1 MKYFFLVFLF
11 ALGFWGCSSS
21 YDTST
26 MYPSQRYHFALKLY
40 NNRNYEDALKEFQA
54 IVLQYPGST
63 IVDSAQYYL
72 GQTRFQRDEY
82 ILAAYEYSRL
92 IKNMPASKLVTECQY
107 MLAECYYNLS
117 PNYSLDQKYTLKAI
131 QELQAFIDFFPADP
145 KVPDAEQKIA
155 ELNEKLAHKSY
166 YTAYIYTKLEYFNAA
181 LIYYDE
187 VIETYHDT
195 HYASL
200 ALYDKA
206 KLLVRLKRN
215 TDALDCI
222 SKFID
227 KYPDDPRVKEL
238 ENIKTLIEDKISDV
252 K

>member
-1 MKYFFLVFLF
+1 MKYFFFLF
-11 ALGFWGCSSS
+11 LFILGFWGCSAFK
-21 YDTST
+21 DTST
-26 MYPSQRYHFALKLY
+26 MYPTERYHYALHLY
-40 NNRNYEDALKEFQA
+40 NQRSYEEALKEFQA
-54 IVLQYPGST
+54 IVLQYPGNS

-72 GQTRFQRDEY
+72 AQTRFQRDEY

-92 IKNMPASKLVTECQY
+92 IKNMPASKLIPECQY
-107 MLAECYYNLS
+107 MLAECYYRLS
-117 PNYSLDQKYTLKAI
+117 PDYSLDQKYTLKAVE
-131 QELQAFIDFFPADP
+131 ELQAFIDFFPADP
-145 KVPDAEQKIA
+145 KVPEAEHKIA
-155 ELNEKLAHKSY
+155 EMNEKLAHKSY
-166 YTAYIYTKLEYFNAA
+166 YTAYIYTKLEYYNAA

-195 HYASL
+195 KYASL

-206 KLLVRLKRN
+206 KLLVQMKRN
-215 TDALDCI
+215 SDAMDSI

-238 ENIKTLIEDKISDV
+238 EKIKTSIEDKLSDV